1 MKRAHRQEVDALGR
15 ATLDELQQRF
25 PGEWTVV
32 GEALVAAAE
41 TKRPEV
47 LAAFMQRFDGEA
59 RPWRARLQGQ
69 KSNGAALKAALPHLA
84 RARMARL
91 ASEEVLRAAA
101 AQVATGKPGE
111 ALRFRWWSGFLIQR
125 LLFERGLTR
134 KPVSL
139 GAFRLLWPLIPQR
152 RILMPLVGPRGIY
165 CFYSRELIL
174 ALAACIGE
182 RRCLE
187 IAAGDGTLSRFLN
200 AAGTAV
206 RATDDRSWSHAVTY
220 PDDVEALDAA
230 TALERE
236 RPEVVLCSFPPPNNT
251 FERVVF
257 RTASVQIYVVLT
269 TRHRFAAG
277 DWEAYQHPGGF
288 ELTDDRALAR
298 LLVPPEI
305 DPAVLIFRR
314 GGALP

>member
-1 MKRAHRQEVDALGR
+1 MKRAHRQEVEALGR
-15 ATLDELQQRF
+15 ATLAELQQRF
-25 PGEWTVV
+25 PADWTVV
-32 GEALVAAAE
+32 GEALVAATE

-47 LAAFMQRFDGEA
+47 LAAFMRRFDGEA
-59 RPWRARLQGQ
+59 RAWRARLAGQ
-69 KSNGAALKAALPHLA
+69 KSGGAALKAALPHLA
-84 RARMARL
+84 RAQMARL

-101 AQVATGKPGE
+101 AQIATGQAGE
-111 ALRFRWWSGFLIQR
+111 TLRFRWWSGFLVQR

-134 KPVSL
+134 KPVSRS
-139 GAFRLLWPLIPQR
+139 AFRWLWPLIPQR

-174 ALAACIGE
+174 ALARLVGD
-182 RRCLE
+182 RPCLE

-206 RATDDRSWSHAVTY
+206 HATDDRSWSHAVTY
-220 PDDVEALDAA
+220 PEEVEDVDAA
-230 TALERE
+230 AALERDS
-236 RPEVVLCSFPPPNNT
+236 PAVVLCSFPPPHNT

-257 RTASVQIYVVLT
+257 RTPSVQMYVVLT

-277 DWEAYQHPGGF
+277 DWEAYQRPGPF
-288 ELTDDRALAR
+288 ALTDDRALAG
-298 LLVPPEI
+298 LLLPPDI

-314 GGALP
+314 EGQQR